1 MLYTKHEYTD
11 PADPTIT
18 EIIEGTGGLYFNLN
32 LGLRL
37 GFTPQ
42 YAMTI
47 KPQLE
52 LLLGGFPTLNFGLNF
67 GFEF

>member
-1 MLYTKHEYTD
+1 MSQETYTS
-11 PADPTIT
+11 
-18 EIIEGTGGLYFNLN
+18 EISEGFGGLYFNFN

-52 LLLGGFPTLNFGLNF
+52 FLYGGFPTLNFGLNF